1 MTKKSRIWELVQ
13 DRLSPVFALHG
24 QVSPLE
30 PPAVRSLIENK
41 LGKESEGANIEHRRK
56 IQTVFIQY

>member
-1 MTKKSRIWELVQ
+1 MQ
-13 DRLSPVFALHG
+13 DRLSPVFELHG

-30 PPAVRSLIENK
+30 PPAIGSLIENK
-41 LGKESEGANIEHRRK
+41 LGKTSEGANIEHHRK